1 MTSQHGTQ
9 SVKTHDRT
17 TQTTKEMGNT
27 NPTKNGVNS
36 GDRERQ
42 AASASD
48 KTLAILLIS
57 TVKSSNSHG
66 SDKGKKTST

>member
-1 MTSQHGTQ
+1 
-9 SVKTHDRT
+9 
-17 TQTTKEMGNT
+17 MGNT

>member
-1 MTSQHGTQ
+1 MIGQHKQLKRWAT
-9 SVKTHDRT
+9 RT
-17 TQTTKEMGNT
+17 PQ
-27 NPTKNGVNS
+27 KNGVNS

-42 AASASD
+42 AASASY